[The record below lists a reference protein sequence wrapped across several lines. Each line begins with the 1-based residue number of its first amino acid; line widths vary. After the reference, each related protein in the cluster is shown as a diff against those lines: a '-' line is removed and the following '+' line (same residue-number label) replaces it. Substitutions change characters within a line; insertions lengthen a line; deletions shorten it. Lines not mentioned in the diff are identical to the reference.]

1 MSRWTWA
8 CASHVGTSHLRSGQR
23 LQDAYSCFSVNV
35 AERDYFVGV
44 VSDGAGSAK
53 YGGEGASLVCRTM
66 SVAARRFLTG
76 PGGLPSPTAIEFW
89 VDEARDRIYKAAS
102 NRGAE
107 VRDFAAT
114 LVFALSVDGRSV
126 FAHVGDGCAVARSQA
141 TGEWIA
147 PTWPDHGEYASMTSF
162 VTDQPV
168 AKVRITVVEESF
180 DVIALFSD
188 GIERMVL
195 DMATRKPAERFFSVV
210 SAPIINSRVPF
221 GKDSQLSAQL
231 RDYLGS
237 EQVCNRTDDDKTLL
251 LAALR

>member
-1 MSRWTWA
+1 
-8 CASHVGTSHLRSGQR
+8 
-23 LQDAYSCFSVNV
+23 
-35 AERDYFVGV
+35 
-44 VSDGAGSAK
+44 
-53 YGGEGASLVCRTM
+53 
-66 SVAARRFLTG
+66 
-76 PGGLPSPTAIEFW
+76 
-89 VDEARDRIYKAAS
+89 
-102 NRGAE
+102 
-107 VRDFAAT
+107 
-114 LVFALSVDGRSV
+114 
-126 FAHVGDGCAVARSQA
+126 
-141 TGEWIA
+141 
-147 PTWPDHGEYASMTSF
+147 MTSF